1 MAVKLTERIKEKQ
14 ERFEEKEK
22 QKECKNKILQCNRWN
37 ADCQTGGRT
46 NIKIDGPMK

>member
-22 QKECKNKILQCNRWN
+22 QKECKNKIPQCHRWN

-46 NIKIDGPMK
+46 NEQIDGPMK